1 MQWHEKEEEYLKQLH
16 DNCVLLSKT
25 YMSLYLRTHSKQTKL
40 RIPTIFLSSF
50 SGVASFGSTSF
61 PASSQKF
68 VSIVVGL
75 INVGI
80 AMIQTYESYLKIG
93 DIVSKSLSV
102 STSFKKLAED
112 IYCELYV
119 PEADRIS
126 TGITFLRDCFTRY
139 QTIMEQCPPLEDMT
153 GTEAKCKSDT
163 ESLIYRISRD
173 LKESEF
179 FNNSKKNRTSST
191 MSQIM
196 NNEHIVFGRTMF
208 NANKTTISMPSMN
221 TPSPIMTPTSTN
233 IHNIGLSRINNASTG
248 TLRKIIEE
256 PETEQEI
263 KPVDV
268 AIDIPISYPAS
279 TGSTNLSLKTLA
291 PSPPPVPIK
300 SHETIQSQ
308 YSQDD
313 KETDKKE

>member
-153 GTEAKCKSDT
+153 GTEAKCKTDS
-163 ESLIYRISRD
+163 ESLIHRISRD

-179 FNNSKKNRTSST
+179 FNHAKKNRTSST
-191 MSQIM
+191 MSHIM
-196 NNEHIVFGRTMF
+196 NNDHIVFGRTMF
-208 NANKTTISMPSMN
+208 NANKISVSMPPTNMH
-221 TPSPIMTPTSTN
+221 SPVMTPTNN
-233 IHNIGLSRINNASTG
+233 ISSIGLTRMNNASTG

-263 KPVDV
+263 KPADV
-268 AIDIPISYPAS
+268 AIEMPVSYPANIE
-279 TGSTNLSLKTLA
+279 TTKISLKTLA
-291 PSPPPVPIK
+291 PSPPPIPPK
-300 SHETIQSQ
+300 THDTQQSQ

-313 KETDKKE
+313 KETDKK